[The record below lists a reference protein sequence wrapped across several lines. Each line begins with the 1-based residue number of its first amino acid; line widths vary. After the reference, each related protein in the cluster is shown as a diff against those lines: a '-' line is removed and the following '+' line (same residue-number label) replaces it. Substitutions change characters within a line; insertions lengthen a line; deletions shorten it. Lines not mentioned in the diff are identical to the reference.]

1 MTDCPRVNCDTIQ
14 IVTFSILAIFSGG
27 LIILCIYNAYYLNNN
42 GRFKNFALASFYCF
56 TFVALISKSS

>member
-1 MTDCPRVNCDTIQ
+1 MTGCPRVNCDTIQ

-27 LIILCIYNAYYLNNN
+27 LIILCIYNAYYLNKN